1 MYSMTSWVSFKIGD
15 LFERVDVKK
24 IKENAIEFSKEKT
37 KEATIPLITAS
48 GKNQGISRYARHDQC
63 PTILK
68 NVLTI
73 SANGRCG
80 TTFYQPEEIAILQ
93 DAYAIKLKDE
103 NTKLTRQLGLFLA
116 TILTKTLEYNFDYG
130 NKSTWNKVKDIEIK
144 LPAKEVNEPDW
155 KYMEDYIKEL
165 EGYLQSA
172 GLDNYELT
180 EEEVKALSIYAK
192 DDVERKKKKLD
203 TSNWKKFKLEDLFE
217 SIVGDVDLQKRDFT
231 EQGTPVISAGVTNNG
246 VAGYTEKEAR
256 IIPENT
262 ITVDMFGNVRY
273 RDFKYKLATHGRIFA
288 LKSKTDLPENVGLFL
303 EAILSKHLV
312 NFNYSR
318 MCSWNKIKDI
328 EIKLPAIETEEPDW
342 KYMEDYI
349 KELEQDYIKEL
360 EGYLQSAGLDNYELT
375 EEEVK
380 ALSIYAKDDVERK
393 KKKLDTS
400 NWKKFKLEDLFDI
413 KTTKSANKNK
423 IKVINKG
430 TFEFIGRSSVNNGVQ
445 GYVEKLGYEPN
456 EENTLSIVQ
465 VGKTCCL
472 YRDKKWYASQNI
484 FKLIPKF
491 DHLNKIHYFITT
503 IIDKNLIYYEPA
515 YVCPKLS
522 DLKDLEI
529 ELPISSTI
537 DPTHKYHP
545 EGYIPDWQFIETY
558 MKALEKTVI
567 KEVVDYKN
575 DFINK
580 AKEVISTEKKEIF

>member
-1 MYSMTSWVSFKIGD
+1 MCS
-15 LFERVDVKK
+15 
-24 IKENAIEFSKEKT
+24 
-37 KEATIPLITAS
+37 
-48 GKNQGISRYARHDQC
+48 
-63 PTILK
+63 
-68 NVLTI
+68 
-73 SANGRCG
+73 
-80 TTFYQPEEIAILQ
+80 
-93 DAYAIKLKDE
+93 
-103 NTKLTRQLGLFLA
+103 
-116 TILTKTLEYNFDYG
+116 
-130 NKSTWNKVKDIEIK
+130 WNKIKDIEIK
-144 LPAKEVNEPDW
+144 LPAIETEEPEGYTPDW
-155 KYMEDYIKEL
+155 KYMEDYIKELEQYYIKEL

-342 KYMEDYI
+342 
-349 KELEQDYIKEL
+349 
-360 EGYLQSAGLDNYELT
+360 
-375 EEEVK
+375 
-380 ALSIYAKDDVERK
+380 
-393 KKKLDTS
+393 
-400 NWKKFKLEDLFDI
+400 
-413 KTTKSANKNK
+413 
-423 IKVINKG
+423 
-430 TFEFIGRSSVNNGVQ
+430 
-445 GYVEKLGYEPN
+445 
-456 EENTLSIVQ
+456 
-465 VGKTCCL
+465 
-472 YRDKKWYASQNI
+472 
-484 FKLIPKF
+484 
-491 DHLNKIHYFITT
+491 
-503 IIDKNLIYYEPA
+503 
-515 YVCPKLS
+515 
-522 DLKDLEI
+522 
-529 ELPISSTI
+529 
-537 DPTHKYHP
+537 
-545 EGYIPDWQFIETY
+545 QFIETY

>member
-1 MYSMTSWVSFKIGD
+1 MQQFKEYKLSDFFNIHHGTRLKKEHRREGTIPLITAGETNNGIAGYIKNNKMPIYKDSITVDMFGNVFYQDGYCTGDDNIYFYTNDQLNYRIKLYITSALSYLKQLHSYGLQFRQKHAENLKVILPVKKVLKPDFDLLSKISGGGGHTMYSMTSWVSFKI
-15 LFERVDVKK
+15 
-24 IKENAIEFSKEKT
+24 
-37 KEATIPLITAS
+37 
-48 GKNQGISRYARHDQC
+48 
-63 PTILK
+63 
-68 NVLTI
+68 
-73 SANGRCG
+73 
-80 TTFYQPEEIAILQ
+80 
-93 DAYAIKLKDE
+93 
-103 NTKLTRQLGLFLA
+103 
-116 TILTKTLEYNFDYG
+116 
-130 NKSTWNKVKDIEIK
+130 
-144 LPAKEVNEPDW
+144 
-155 KYMEDYIKEL
+155 
-165 EGYLQSA
+165 
-172 GLDNYELT
+172 
-180 EEEVKALSIYAK
+180 
-192 DDVERKKKKLD
+192 
-203 TSNWKKFKLEDLFE
+203 EDLFE

-231 EQGTPVISAGVTNNG
+231 EQGIPVISAGVTNNG
-246 VAGYTEKEAR
+246 VVGYTEKEAR

-328 EIKLPAIETEEPDW
+328 EIKLPAIETEEPEGYTPDW